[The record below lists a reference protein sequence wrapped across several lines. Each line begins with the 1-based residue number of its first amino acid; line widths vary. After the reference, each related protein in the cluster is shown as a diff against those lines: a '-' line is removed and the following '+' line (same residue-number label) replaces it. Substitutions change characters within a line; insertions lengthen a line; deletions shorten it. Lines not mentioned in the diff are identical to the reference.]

1 MMTTPPSNGT
11 SENESATAQTD
22 EEQRYISKVGWKGGI
37 VSTTV
42 AALTM
47 PTFAIVYGFIFE
59 QYTLYGAGSV
69 DNHTLMSN
77 MSRYCVVLAA
87 ICALNWA
94 SNSFHYFCFLTF
106 SELQAR
112 SARNKIFNAL
122 IEKDMAWFD
131 TRSIGMAAFLPTV
144 RAYIDELQLSVS
156 APLGETFQASI
167 EILAS
172 LVVAFYLSWKLTLV
186 LISGFPILYL
196 IAALIENRQSLCAH
210 QQSEKLH
217 SALKYITTAISSIET
232 VKCFNGEQY
241 ELRNFKTA
249 AGLAA
254 RLYRS
259 VANFRSM
266 QIGLMQFFTISIF
279 VQGFWYGKRLVD
291 TGEGSAAD
299 ILTTF
304 WAVLMAMSGLS
315 AAMPQLIVLTKGRVA
330 GANLAMLVKQIPA
343 CDQQLELQ
351 GQTKPKRCIGD
362 IEFKKVTFSYPSRTK
377 DVAIRDVSIFIPAG
391 ETTFVIG
398 KSGSGKS
405 TLGQLLVRFYQPS
418 SGEIILDGTSLE
430 QLDVQWLRSNITLVE
445 QHSVL
450 FNDTICNNI
459 AMGKPDETLHMWDIL
474 DTIKFSMLEEVMRG
488 LPDGLDTKLGANGGS
503 LSGGQRQRLALA
515 RAKIRDTPVLI
526 LDESTSALDC
536 FTRAEIFE
544 SIRSWRKGKTTLVI
558 THDISQI
565 EFTDFVYLLSNGE
578 VVQEGYRKDLETQNG
593 FFQDFLN
600 SLKEENEDELKEY
613 AHDVHSWSS
622 YLEENRLSR
631 ASNRHSFVTRRRSI
645 KRPQGYEV
653 DQADI
658 WSKEFRL
665 SLDSLG
671 WQRMSQCESD
681 QRDISLSKEVGWR
694 PKSILSVQSPSS
706 SRPYSQAF
714 PTPNSLPPR
723 PESRK
728 GHQRHDQILSKIRHK
743 AVSDEDD
750 NSTDS
755 LSIQEILLS
764 VWPAV
769 NWRSRAMI
777 CGAFICTVIHS
788 VCTPLFAWVF
798 AQLLGTFQ
806 EPASQ
811 GNNKARNFALAILAV
826 ATADGLSK
834 YLMFFLSDSVAQA
847 WSLSL
852 KTEAMRRILMQPREF
867 FDKEENSTLRLAE
880 TLDHFAE
887 EARNLP
893 GRFACIVSAI
903 MLMIAISIVWS
914 MVISW
919 KLALVALAMGPILFA
934 ITKCNNMISNR
945 WEKLSSE
952 ADDKVGEI
960 LNETFIN
967 IRTVR
972 CLGLENHFRTKY
984 KDATTT
990 SVRVGIKRAIYC
1002 GSTYGL
1008 AFTSV
1013 IFLAILMYWY
1023 GALLMSRGEHTANTV
1038 QACFLIL
1045 MMSVN
1050 YVSSLAQW
1058 ITQINIS
1065 RNAGTRLLRLARLP
1079 TNSHEL
1085 VGHVPIQ
1092 SVGTI
1097 SFKNVTFTYPTRKDV
1112 PVLKNVSFTIP
1123 QGSCTAIVGSSGSG
1137 KSTIASLLLKLY
1149 QTDQPYLSWCTSR
1162 LSISN
1167 HEIKSLHTPSL
1178 RSRIALV
1185 SQTPVIFPGT
1195 IAQNIV
1201 YGLSPSSPEASID
1214 SIRAAAD
1221 AAGISDF
1228 IDSLSQGYNTLIGD
1242 GGTGLSGGQA
1252 QRLAIARALVR
1263 KPDVLVL
1270 DEATSALDVT
1280 SANVIRETVLRLVGR
1295 ARQGRGI
1302 TVVVITHAR
1311 EMMAIAE
1318 HVVVLDQGRVV
1329 EQGSFQELRNRRGG
1343 AFGKMLRGEMM

>member
-1 MMTTPPSNGT
+1 M
-11 SENESATAQTD
+11 AQRKANDTHT
-22 EEQRYISKVGWKGGI
+22 E
-37 VSTTV
+37 
-42 AALTM
+42 LT
-47 PTFAIVYGFIFE
+47 
-59 QYTLYGAGSV
+59 
-69 DNHTLMSN
+69 
-77 MSRYCVVLAA
+77 R
-87 ICALNWA
+87 
-94 SNSFHYFCFLTF
+94 
-106 SELQAR
+106 R
-112 SARNKIFNAL
+112 R
-122 IEKDMAWFD
+122 
-131 TRSIGMAAFLPTV
+131 
-144 RAYIDELQLSVS
+144 YIDELQLSVS

-172 LVVAFYLSWKLTLV
+172 LGVAFYLSWKLTLV

-196 IAALIENRQSLCAH
+196 IAAFVENRQSLWAR

-217 SALKYITTAISSIET
+217 SSLQYITTAISSIDT

-241 ELRNFKTA
+241 ELRNFKA
-249 AGLAA
+249 AADLAA

-266 QIGLMQFFTISIF
+266 QIGLMQFFMISIF
-279 VQGFWYGKRLVD
+279 VQGFWYGKHLVD

-330 GANLAMLVKQIPA
+330 GANLAMLVKRIPA
-343 CDQQLELQ
+343 CDQQLEVQ

-362 IEFKKVTFSYPSRTK
+362 IEFKKVRSSLPHVRKLLTKQVTFSYPSRAE
-377 DVAIRDVSIFIPAG
+377 DVAIKDASIFIPAG
-391 ETTFVIG
+391 ETTFAIG

-405 TLGQLLVRFYQPS
+405 TLGQLLLRFYQPS
-418 SGEIILDGTSLE
+418 SGQVILDGIPLE
-430 QLDVQWLRSNITLVE
+430 QLDVQWLRSNVTLVE

-450 FNDTICNNI
+450 FNDNVRNNI
-459 AMGKPDETLHMWDIL
+459 AMGRPGETLHMWDIL
-474 DTIKFSMLEEVMRG
+474 DAIKFSMLEEVMRG
-488 LPDGLDTKLGANGGS
+488 LPEGLDTELGMKGGS

-515 RAKIRDTPVLI
+515 RAKIRDTPILI

-536 FTRAEIFE
+536 FTRAGVFGA
-544 SIRSWRKGKTTLVI
+544 IRTWRKGKTTLII

-565 EFTDFVYLLSNGE
+565 EPTDFLYLLRNGQ
-578 VVQEGYRKDLETQNG
+578 VVQGGYRKNLEAQGG
-593 FFQDFLN
+593 FFQDFLD
-600 SLKEENEDELKEY
+600 SLEEEDEDDLKE
-613 AHDVHSWSS
+613 ATHDIHSWRSS
-622 YLEENRLSR
+622 LRENRLPQTK
-631 ASNRHSFVTRRRSI
+631 NRHSLIIERGSI
-645 KRPQGYEV
+645 RNPQGREV
-653 DQADI
+653 DQTDF

-671 WQRMSQCESD
+671 WQRISQCESD

-694 PKSILSVQSPSS
+694 PKSILSIQSPGS
-706 SRPYSQAF
+706 SRLYSQAL
-714 PTPNSLPPR
+714 PTPYSFPPR
-723 PESRK
+723 PESR
-728 GHQRHDQILSKIRHK
+728 QRHRKRDRILSKFRHSRHI
-743 AVSDEDD
+743 AATDDD
-750 NSTDS
+750 NTSADS
-755 LSIQEILLS
+755 LSIKEILSS

-769 NWRSRAMI
+769 TWRSRVMI
-777 CGAFICTVIHS
+777 FGAFICTIVHS

-806 EPASQ
+806 EPVSQ
-811 GNNKARNFALAILAV
+811 DDNKARSYALAILAV

-834 YLMFFLSDSVAQA
+834 YLMFFLSDSAAQA

-903 MLMIAISIVWS
+903 VLMIGISIVWS

-919 KLALVALAMGPILFA
+919 KLALVALSMGPILFA
-934 ITKCNNMISNR
+934 ITKCNNMISSR

-952 ADDKVGEI
+952 ANDKVGEI

-972 CLGLENHFRTKY
+972 CLGLEGHFGKKY

-990 SVRVGIKRAIYC
+990 SVKVGIKRAIYC
-1002 GSTYGL
+1002 SSTYGL

-1079 TNSHEL
+1079 ITSHEL
-1085 VGHVPIQ
+1085 VGQTPIQ
-1092 SVGTI
+1092 SAGPI

-1112 PVLKNVSFTIP
+1112 PVLKNISFTIP
-1123 QGSCTAIVGSSGSG
+1123 QGRCTAIVGSSGSG

-1149 QTDQPYLSWCTSR
+1149 QTDDANLSRRTSR

-1167 HEIKSLHTPSL
+1167 HDIKTLYTTTL

-1185 SQTPVIFPGT
+1185 SQTPVLFPGT
-1195 IAQNIV
+1195 IAQNIA

-1214 SIRAAAD
+1214 SIRAAAH

-1228 IDSLSQGYNTLIGD
+1228 IDSLAQGYNTLIGD

-1263 KPDVLVL
+1263 NPDVLVL
-1270 DEATSALDVT
+1270 DEATSALDVA

-1295 ARQGRGI
+1295 ARQGRGM
-1302 TVVVITHAR
+1302 TVVIITHAR
-1311 EMMAIAE
+1311 EMMAVAE
-1318 HVVVLDQGRVV
+1318 HVVVLDRGRVV
-1329 EQGSFQELRNRRGG
+1329 EQGGFQELRSRPGG